1 MSKIKDETQVSQKK
15 PSVEIHDPSGIRTHA
30 HPLPNPSE
38 SGGFP
43 PLLNA
48 PAVPSTHPL
57 PPDSAAAHSAAVRSE
72 RGAVLADDVANVF
85 SVLRT
90 SELLHGAAALA
101 ADVAKLNVGTGRAVA
116 MLALQAE
123 LTDRA
128 ALLERVAGDG
138 GSLLPVHF
146 DCRQEVMA
154 AIGEVRS

>member
-1 MSKIKDETQVSQKK
+1 MTRAN
-15 PSVEIHDPSGIRTHA
+15 DPSGIRTHA

-48 PAVPSTHPL
+48 PAVPSTHSL

-101 ADVAKLNVGTGRAVA
+101 GDVAKLNVGTGRAVA
-116 MLALQAE
+116 ILALQAE
-123 LTDRA
+123 LESRA
-128 ALLERVAGDG
+128 WFLEATAQRVLEVRESAPGEYVAGARDALVG
-138 GSLLPVHF
+138 
-146 DCRQEVMA
+146 A
-154 AIGEVRS
+154 GEVRS